1 MSGIQEWSG
10 QYKRFVLCAPHSVH
24 NCGLIRDLNP
34 VPLAHKAR
42 IIPLDQRATK
52 ALIDVSI
59 SEIGQM
65 LTGSTSVKDKLHANN
80 SRNGLFNKNT

>member
-1 MSGIQEWSG
+1 MLGIQEWSG
-10 QYKRFVLCAPHSVH
+10 QYKWFVLCAPHSVH
-24 NCGLIRDLNP
+24 KCGLIRDLNP
-34 VPLAHKAR
+34 GPLAPKAR